1 MKFIDVNADDQRS
14 DVELTRNITEETDPM
29 MAAKKKTDQPS
40 SQQKRKHQITYLAF
54 KVKVAADNRG
64 GGGGGGGAFSF
75 YWSLERPVY
84 VILVCSTNCNDLL
97 WFENQCSKI

>member
-54 KVKVAADNRG
+54 KVKVAAENRG
-64 GGGGGGGAFSF
+64 EGAAFSF

-84 VILVCSTNCNDLL
+84 VILVCSTGCNDLL
-97 WFENQCSKI
+97 WFENQCRKM